1 VHVAG
6 TANYGRR
13 LAQAQAGRFAVE
25 QYVRLSEGG
34 DVKCY
39 VWKAGGP
46 AEDVT
51 GPMWAAGAGRFG
63 VLDGDGAGSGRWVET
78 GLACGPDRWYKVMV
92 RIDVP
97 QRAWAFL
104 VDGKEFKAGHPLGFR
119 GPEAGALNEVND
131 LTEASAGFYLDAL
144 RALRLPSGKADRP
157 GSPGQSGRSP
167 RG

>member
-1 VHVAG
+1 LHVAG

-13 LAQAQAGRFAVE
+13 LAQAQACRFAVE
-25 QYVRLSEGG
+25 QYVRLPEGG

-51 GPMWAAGAGRFG
+51 GPLWAAGAGRFG
-63 VLDGDGAGSGRWVET
+63 VLDGNGAGSGRWLET
-78 GLACGPDRWYKVMV
+78 GFACRPDTWYKLTV

-97 QRAWAFL
+97 KRTWAFL
-104 VDGKEFKAGHPLGFR
+104 VDGKEFKPEHPLGFR
-119 GPEAGALNEVND
+119 GPEAGALNEVNY
-131 LTEASAGFYLDAL
+131 LTEAPAGFYLDAL
-144 RALRLPSGKADRP
+144 RVLRLPSGKADRP
-157 GSPGQSGRSP
+157 GSHGQSGRSS